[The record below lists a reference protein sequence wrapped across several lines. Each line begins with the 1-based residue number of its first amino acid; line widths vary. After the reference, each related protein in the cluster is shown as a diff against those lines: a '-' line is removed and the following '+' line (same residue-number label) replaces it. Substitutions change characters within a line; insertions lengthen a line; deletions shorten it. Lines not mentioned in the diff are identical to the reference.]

1 MRSNMEEKTQ
11 AQIKQEDPER
21 FKKLAIKIKLR
32 ELEIAKKEWQK
43 AYHRLA
49 NFTRNNFLNDDLTIF
64 DINEKINEFKPSD

>member
-1 MRSNMEEKTQ
+1 MEEKTLE
-11 AQIKQEDPER
+11 QIKQEDSER

-32 ELEIAKKEWQK
+32 ELEISKKEWRQAFYK
-43 AYHRLA
+43 LA